1 MKQRRTKNFLTVDN
15 FIYLKLFCLTPVLST
30 FDSSLYHLGRYSNHS
45 NCCILFAH
53 SIQKS
58 QSLTNEYSTD
68 IRFQNKLISWC
79 KPLYIFISCSLISTA
94 VVKCFSAGTANKESS
109 VGKNILKSFNQHYQH
124 WIFSL
129 LFKVIT

>member
-1 MKQRRTKNFLTVDN
+1 MKNQKFFFDSFDN

-30 FDSSLYHLGRYSNHS
+30 FDSSWYHLGRHCNHS
-45 NCCILFAH
+45 NSNCILFAH

-79 KPLYIFISCSLISTA
+79 KPLYIFISCSLISTT
-94 VVKCFSAGTANKESS
+94 VLKCFSAGTANKESS
-109 VGKNILKSFNQHYQH
+109 VGKIILIQAALPTLDFLAAS
-124 WIFSL
+124 SRL
-129 LFKVIT
+129 